1 MRDSMDPGRIRQ
13 FLELARNAGVPVAEG
28 NLGVLRSHLPE
39 VFAVHE
45 PPDTP
50 TKEYVVKEGDDIYS
64 IAMQF
69 DSQPLK
75 IRSLNG
81 GKSLDDLAPGDRIL
95 VPAK

>member
-1 MRDSMDPGRIRQ
+1 MHCDASSANNLAVLKWRHQSMRDSMVPGRIRK

-50 TKEYVVKEGDDIYS
+50 RKNTS
-64 IAMQF
+64 
-69 DSQPLK
+69 
-75 IRSLNG
+75 
-81 GKSLDDLAPGDRIL
+81 
-95 VPAK
+95 

>member
-1 MRDSMDPGRIRQ
+1 QSALGQVSDAAGR
-13 FLELARNAGVPVAEG
+13 AADAVSSAAAG
-28 NLGVLRSHLPE
+28 
-39 VFAVHE
+39 
-45 PPDTP
+45 
-50 TKEYVVKEGDDIYS
+50 TKEYVVQEGDDIYS

-81 GKSLDDLAPGDRIL
+81 GKSLDDLVPGDRIL